1 MLQYQHTFLLECHS
15 LDEQIQV
22 GLAAQM
28 DTARAD
34 ITEQVMRQ
42 TSLLQMRQTNAM

>member
-1 MLQYQHTFLLECHS
+1 MLQYQHTFLPVCHS

-22 GLAAQM
+22 GLAAQT

-34 ITEQVMRQ
+34 ITEQVMQQ
-42 TSLLQMRQTNAM
+42 TPLLQMRQTNVM